1 MVATFSNASSTIKA
15 LFLALEL
22 PRADQPRVT
31 TESLKRGDAP
41 AQLQYRNQGFENVSR
56 SPSTRVYGRSVR

>member
-1 MVATFSNASSTIKA
+1 MENQQIQ
-15 LFLALEL
+15 

-41 AQLQYRNQGFENVSR
+41 AQLEYRNRGFENVSR
-56 SPSTRVYGRSVR
+56 SPSTRVYGRDVRG